1 MIVAGLLRHGEVEGG
16 TRFRGSTDD
25 PLTSIGLQQM
35 RDATKG
41 ECCWGQVV
49 TSPLQRCTAFA
60 DDYAVQHQI
69 PITREERIAEL
80 HFGAWEGCTPT
91 ELMVTQ
97 SVALKRFWKNPLE
110 NTPPDAE
117 LLTDF
122 ISRVHNAW
130 HDMMCK
136 YAGQR
141 VLIVA
146 HGGVIRVLLCYIQNQ
161 PIDRLLEIE
170 VKHGDLFTISISGTQ
185 NYPVYTLIKPINES
199 T

>member
-1 MIVAGLLRHGEVEGG
+1 MILAGLLRHGEVEGG

-41 ECCWGQVV
+41 ECCWDQII
-49 TSPLQRCTAFA
+49 TSPLQRCAVFA
-60 DDYAVQHQI
+60 DEYAKQHQL
-69 PITREERIAEL
+69 PITLEEGIAEL
-80 HFGAWEGCTPT
+80 HFGAWEGRTPA

-97 SVALKRFWKNPLE
+97 SVALKLFWKNPLE
-110 NTPPDAE
+110 YTPPEAE
-117 LLTDF
+117 LLTGF

-130 HDMMCK
+130 HDMMYK

-146 HGGVIRVLLCYIQNQ
+146 HGGVIRVLLCYIQNL
-161 PIDRLLEIE
+161 PIEKLLEIE
-170 VKHGDLFTISISGTQ
+170 VKHGALFTISISGTQ
-185 NYPVYTLIKPINES
+185 NHPVYTLIKPINES